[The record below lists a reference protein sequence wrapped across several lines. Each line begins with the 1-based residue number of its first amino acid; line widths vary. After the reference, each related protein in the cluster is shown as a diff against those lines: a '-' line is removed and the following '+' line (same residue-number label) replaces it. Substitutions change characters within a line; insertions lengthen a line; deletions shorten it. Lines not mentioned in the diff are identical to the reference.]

1 MSSLAGKVVLVTGAG
16 RGIGKALAVTYAE
29 AGAFVACA
37 ARTEAELAAVVEL
50 IRQNGGNAKAVVA
63 DLTQEGQVRRMLL
76 EGLAGFDHLDILV
89 LNAGRGQG
97 DAKSTVAD
105 SDPAVWREI
114 LEANLLSAYH
124 CAREAIPLLL
134 KSEAGKIIVMGSG
147 ARLRNPPLLSAY
159 AAAKA
164 GLWALTKCLAAEL
177 KDQRVAVNEII
188 PGPVLKEHQLT
199 AEKAAEIEAA
209 GGAIELP
216 NGEWRKTPMDLA
228 ALAMFLATQPPL
240 GPTGQ
245 SFSLLRS

>member
-16 RGIGKALAVTYAE
+16 RGIGKAIAHTYAE

-37 ARTEAELAAVVEL
+37 ARTETELAGVVEL
-50 IRQNGGNAKAVVA
+50 IRRNGGNAKAVVA
-63 DLTQEGQVRRMLL
+63 DVTQERQVRQMLL
-76 EGLAGFDHLDILV
+76 EGLAGFSHLDILV
-89 LNAGRGQG
+89 LNAGRGMG

-114 LEANLLSAYH
+114 LEANLLGAYH

-134 KSEAGKIIVMGSG
+134 KSEAGKIILMGSG
-147 ARLRNPPLLSAY
+147 ARLRNSPLLSAY

-164 GLWALTKCLAAEL
+164 GLWALTRCLAAEL
-177 KDQRVAVNEII
+177 KEQRVAVNEII

-216 NGEWRKTPMDLA
+216 NGEWRKTPTDLA